1 MDKTAR
7 LVRISG
13 QTRIL
18 RKLRLILSRINGPIR
33 WISSFGVVPNN
44 SCSILSSSRCKI
56 AAYIDKVCSY
66 LSYKKVFKML
76 HRDLKKN
83 NLFRSKI
90 FPFFMKY
97 NSNGVGLQH
106 WNSNKLLFETKCKKT
121 RLNNAMRMNDA
132 LTDLTTTLMFCVQND
147 KCLV

>member
-1 MDKTAR
+1 MMASWIRRVLNETAR
-7 LVRISG
+7 LVRING

-18 RKLRLILSRINGPIR
+18 RKLQLILSRINGPIVYQEVPIR
-33 WISSFGVVPNN
+33 RISSFGVVPNN
-44 SCSILSSSRCKI
+44 SCSFLSSSRCKI

-97 NSNGVGLQH
+97 NSNVWAFNIGIQINYCLRQNV
-106 WNSNKLLFETKCKKT
+106 NK
-121 RLNNAMRMNDA
+121 R
-132 LTDLTTTLMFCVQND
+132 V
-147 KCLV
+147 